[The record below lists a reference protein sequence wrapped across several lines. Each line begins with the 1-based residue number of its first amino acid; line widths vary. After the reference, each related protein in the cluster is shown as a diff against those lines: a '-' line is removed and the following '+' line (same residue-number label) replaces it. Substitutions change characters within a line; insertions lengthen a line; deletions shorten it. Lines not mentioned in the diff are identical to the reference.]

1 MLIFLVFRAEYRSTR
16 ATGERPP
23 ARIRESRPRGL
34 RAGER
39 PRRHESAR
47 RGLAER
53 RDGRHD
59 DRRPPGQGRRGVRG
73 VQGTAGSAG
82 EAASRA
88 QRRARVAWNEPGRIE
103 GASFPRLPR
112 LRERRR
118 HERARGPARAPTES
132 LFARAASSPR
142 ARGFFAVLVG
152 VHPSPHRELTRSCPP
167 PLPLILESPTQII
180 ARASVYLTDSYKK
193 CNPGFEY
200 ASHLNPRRMLTKPRQ
215 TRRERR
221 PRQREPGAHHQRQRR
236 TPEPTAE
243 EAASSRLGTLWAAER
258 SGRWCVAGRRAP
270 ADRRL

>member
-16 ATGERPP
+16 ATGQRPP

-73 VQGTAGSAG
+73 VQGTTESAG

-103 GASFPRLPR
+103 GASFS
-112 LRERRR
+112 
-118 HERARGPARAPTES
+118 T
-132 LFARAASSPR
+132 
-142 ARGFFAVLVG
+142 
-152 VHPSPHRELTRSCPP
+152 
-167 PLPLILESPTQII
+167 SPTI
-180 ARASVYLTDSYKK
+180 ARAT
-193 CNPGFEY
+193 
-200 ASHLNPRRMLTKPRQ
+200 APRTSAW
-215 TRRERR
+215 TRARPDRIALLARR
-221 PRQREPGAHHQRQRR
+221 VITSRSGLFSRSWSES
-236 TPEPTAE
+236 TPHPTA
-243 EAASSRLGTLWAAER
+243 S
-258 SGRWCVAGRRAP
+258 
-270 ADRRL
+270 